1 MCNTKMSDISR
12 QKEEII
18 QNFVRRD
25 HKRVRQAPDRDIAL
39 AYHYQKAMEEMSNDP
54 GIIHWEITQSFNHL
68 FIEHFKIHTGLQKD
82 VIKAL
87 HQAKKE
93 TRERFDNDL
102 LPEQEKLLLIPDQE
116 LLMRLVK
123 TLAYEEYLQRFYDI
137 HTRQDLSGTDDR
149 IKNCM
154 CNKEEVRE
162 YFLQLKKFK
171 VNNIQVFTENQIDDF
186 LHANFVDF
194 NPKKPRKKMQ
204 CPPHLKKDIRQLVYT
219 FYLKCSQVSR
229 TDEYAALL
237 KNNFQ
242 VFDDTSLESLK
253 KNFSR

>member
-1 MCNTKMSDISR
+1 MCSIKMSDIAR
-12 QKEEII
+12 QKQEII

-25 HKRVRQAPDRDIAL
+25 HKCVRQAPDRDIAL
-39 AYHYQKAMEEMSNDP
+39 AYFYQKVVDEMANDP
-54 GIIHWEITQSFNHL
+54 KIIHWEITQSFNHL
-68 FIEHFKIHTGLQKD
+68 FIENFKIHTGLQKN
-82 VIKAL
+82 VSTAL
-87 HQAKKE
+87 QQAKKE
-93 TRERFDNDL
+93 TMERFDNDL
-102 LPEQEKLLLIPDQE
+102 IPEQEKLLLIPDQE
-116 LLMRLVK
+116 LLKRLVK

-137 HTRQDLSGTDDR
+137 HTRHDLSGTDDR

-162 YFLQLKKFK
+162 FFLQMKKFK

-194 NPKKPRKKMQ
+194 NPKKPKKKMQ
-204 CPPHLKKDIRQLVYT
+204 CPPQLKKDIRQLVYT

-229 TDEYAALL
+229 TDEFAALL

-242 VFDDTSLESLK
+242 VFENTSLESLK

>member
-1 MCNTKMSDISR
+1 MCSTKMSDIAR

-25 HKRVRQAPDRDIAL
+25 HKRVRQAPDHDIAL
-39 AYHYQKAMEEMSNDP
+39 AYYYQKATEEMSNDP
-54 GIIHWEITQSFNHL
+54 DIIHWEITQSFNHL
-68 FIEHFKIHTGLQKD
+68 FIEHFKIHIGLQKD
-82 VIKAL
+82 VFKAL
-87 HQAKKE
+87 ELAKKE
-93 TRERFDNDL
+93 TNERFNNDL
-102 LPEQEKLLLIPDQE
+102 IPEQIKLFLIPDQE

-137 HTRQDLSGTDDR
+137 HTQQDLSGTDDR

-162 YFLQLKKFK
+162 FFLQLKKFK
-171 VNNIQVFTENQIDDF
+171 VDDLQVFTENQIDDF

-204 CPPHLKKDIRQLVYT
+204 CPPQLKKDIRQLVYT

-229 TDEYAALL
+229 TDEFAALL

-242 VFDDTSLESLK
+242 VFEDTSLESLK